1 MTPQEKTRLYRG
13 MFFGRQDVY
22 GKKIEFVNK
31 EDGTTR
37 AIYAPVCGN
46 FWSQGCH
53 IKNKTGITCE
63 GCEIRQNEPVSDESI
78 AKHLRGEEQH
88 IQYVLQKDGTI
99 KFAAI
104 DLDLKPGKEDKGY
117 TWDDVKRLS
126 LQLDAWEIP
135 HAIARSTTMG
145 FHVYMFF
152 EEFYSAD
159 KFRSIVLEVFNRI
172 GFMTYL
178 QMQQKPLA
186 EIFPKQ
192 GFVPDGGLGNGIKT
206 PMIVSSY
213 PKERN
218 GWVTKEN
225 EWIGAGKELAEVIE
239 DQWEFFKNI
248 PLVASKHLDDLIER
262 ESIQVFYDNPIAN
275 KGSKGA
281 SSYLEH
287 YTSGRSGK
295 WQPPLSG
302 SIEKVLEGCA
312 AFRGIRDK
320 CLKGVVPSHQEGF
333 SLYHL
338 AMHTLDGLEWFDQHV
353 PGWGKTAAE
362 RKQLE
367 YSIKKDYA
375 PSTCK
380 TMQNNGICV
389 AGTQCFK
396 KKPPV
401 ETVEGKTVVRDD
413 IPESKWAEPSPIRYA
428 FGKGEDF
435 LKKLQEEAL
444 EAAKITDK
452 IERHK
457 VLYDLAMRSQVFD
470 IDQIKEFKQFL
481 KDNKILKMGEMSRLF
496 AEASDKVEEGM
507 KKKAG
512 DRSDTVGVDDNLYQ
526 KLKPYGYSL
535 LRPAKGGKFKEIKL
549 CSMDVVIEEVKT
561 YLDEDRQVDAVFKGK
576 LIGERFERKFEI
588 PVDKWAEDGELL
600 KLFTVV
606 ATNHCTV
613 MRANVPFI
621 RQAAIAYSNYS
632 GVETTNC
639 LVAQGWHGP
648 NYMMPSCIIGKE
660 GIRPNTEQNVD
671 LTRKEFAKH
680 LDFEI
685 LSDDEFK
692 EILMHIKTDFLN
704 AWPRLWTTVALSHA
718 LTPAIL
724 KPLGSSFNKKPT
736 LFFEGLTGTGK
747 TELVHTTQYFWGD
760 FPQILNL
767 LSSGK
772 GIMDVGHDF
781 KDAFLAVDD
790 FKGLTYSQTQAVE
803 SVIQYSYDGNSTIK
817 MNKNM
822 TQNKA
827 KGPRAMFTM
836 TGEQFLSSDAAMVA
850 RCIIIQSKRQ
860 NTLLTKEFYQ
870 KCLTHRPKYSGVT
883 ARFIHWFLNNGA
895 YVAKDI
901 FEEVKNRIFKT
912 VHARQNANRITYNLA
927 LNHTVW
933 NMFVKFMR
941 YNDVLT
947 HSEENEMIA
956 EHLEYVD
963 QLCFEMIKLCEE
975 EENCW
980 VILHLL
986 KQMLDGGEVVIRGWG
1001 RGQDNPRGKTVG
1013 FLRKDGLVC
1022 LYPDIVLESVKGF
1035 ARNMH
1040 LRGTV
1045 RSIGRQLKDEGILLE
1060 TDPGRFQKNVT
1071 INGYGNKVWVVD
1083 KKSIWYDA
1091 GDDTSPLMNVNLTFE
1106 ASAES
1111 QRLDGIL

>member
-1 MTPQEKTRLYRG
+1 MTPQEKVRIYRSL
-13 MFFGRQDVY
+13 FYGRQDVY
-22 GKKIEFVNK
+22 GRKVEFVNK

-63 GCEIRQNEPVSDESI
+63 GCEIRKNEPVSDESI

-99 KFAAI
+99 KFGAI

-117 TWDDVKRLS
+117 TWDDVKKLS
-126 LQLDAWEIP
+126 NQLKEWGIA
-135 HAIARSTTMG
+135 HSIARSTTMG

-159 KFRSIVLEVFNRI
+159 KFRSIMLEAFNRI
-172 GFMTYL
+172 GFMAYL

-192 GFVPDGGLGNGIKT
+192 GFVPEGGLGNGIKT

-218 GWVTKEN
+218 GWVTEDN

-239 DQWEFFKNI
+239 DQWEFAKNI
-248 PLVASKHLDDLIER
+248 SLVPSSLLDELIER
-262 ESIQVFYDNPIAN
+262 EAIQVFYDNPIAN

-281 SSYLEH
+281 SAYLEH

-312 AFRGIRDK
+312 AFRRIRDK
-320 CLKGVVPSHQEGF
+320 CLKGEVPGHDEGF
-333 SLYHL
+333 TLYHL
-338 AMHTLDGLEWFDQHV
+338 AMHTLDGLEWFEKHV
-353 PGWGKTAAE
+353 PGWGKTPAE
-362 RKQLE
+362 KKQLE

-380 TMQNNGICV
+380 TMQNSGLCV

-444 EAAKITDK
+444 EAAKIKEKDG
-452 IERHK
+452 RLK

-470 IDQIKEFKQFL
+470 ADQIKEFKQFL
-481 KDNKILKMGEMSRLF
+481 KDSKILKVSEISKLF
-496 AEASDKVEEGM
+496 SEASDKVEEGM
-507 KKKAG
+507 KKKAN
-512 DRSDTVGVDDNLYQ
+512 DRNDTVQVDENLYQ
-526 KLKPYGYSL
+526 KLSPYGYSL
-535 LRPAKGGKFKEIKL
+535 LKPVKGNKFKEIRL

-561 YLDEDRQVDAVFKGK
+561 YLDEERQVEAVFKGK
-576 LIGERFERKFEI
+576 LVGERFERKFEI
-588 PVDKWAEDGELL
+588 PVEKWAEDSELL

-621 RQAAIAYSNYS
+621 RQAAMAYSNYS

-639 LVAQGWHGP
+639 ITSQGWHGP
-648 NYMMPSCIIGKE
+648 NYIMPSCIVGKE
-660 GIRPNTEQNVD
+660 GIRPNTEQEVD
-671 LTRKEFAKH
+671 LSRKEFAKS

-692 EILMHIKTDFLN
+692 EVLMHIKTDFLN

-724 KPLGSSFNKKPT
+724 KPLGSSFTKKPT

-747 TELVHTTQYFWGD
+747 TELSHTTQYFWGV
-760 FPQILNL
+760 FPHILNL

-781 KDAFLAVDD
+781 RDALLVVDD
-790 FKGLTYSQTQAVE
+790 FKGLTNAQTQAVE
-803 SVIQYSYDGNSTIK
+803 SVIQYSYDGNSSIK

-827 KGPRAMFTM
+827 KGPRALFTM

-860 NTLLTKEFYQ
+860 NTLLTQEFYQ
-870 KCLTHRPKYSGVT
+870 RCLTYRPKYSGVT
-883 ARFIHWFLNNGA
+883 ARFIHWFMNNGIFT
-895 YVAKDI
+895 AKEI
-901 FEEVKNRIFKT
+901 FEEVKSEVFKR
-912 VHARQNANRITYNLA
+912 VQYRQNANRVTYNLA

-941 YNDVLT
+941 HNDVLT
-947 HSEENEMIA
+947 HDEEKEMIA
-956 EHLEYVD
+956 EHVEYVD

-975 EENCW
+975 EESCW

-986 KQMLDGGEVVIRGWG
+986 KQMLDGGEVSIRGWS
-1001 RGQDNPRGKTVG
+1001 RSPEMTRSKTVG
-1013 FLRKDGLVC
+1013 FLRKDGFVC
-1022 LYPDIVLESVKGF
+1022 LYPDVLVEAVKSF
-1035 ARNMH
+1035 SRNMH
-1040 LRGTV
+1040 IRGTV
-1045 RSIGRQLKDEGILLE
+1045 RSIGRQLRDEGILLE
-1060 TDPGRFQKNVT
+1060 TEPGRTQKIVKHD
-1071 INGYGNKVWVVD
+1071 GYNNRVWVVD
-1083 KKSIWYDA
+1083 KKSIWYEVDNS
-1091 GDDTSPLMNVNLTFE
+1091 SPLMNVSLTFE
-1106 ASAES
+1106 ASEGA